1 SRGLRATS
9 CSATRRASGSLP
21 WARRDSAR
29 AERVSAPASSCATS
43 TNIRSVPVAH
53 LAAHLGE
60 KLALGGGEAGQA
72 VRRDLLEHAIHLR
85 LRAVAAAPR
94 ALAATCRPA
103 GPPDTRHGVHED
115 ARCGGGR
122 RARTPRQPTHHAP
135 PAQAPPPT
143 PPRRSR
149 RRSSRARSSSR
160 RGAPRPAA
168 RIRTA
173 PGG

>member
-1 SRGLRATS
+1 KVGQRIHTRPNSRWAWGSRGLRATS
-9 CSATRRASGSLP
+9 CSATRRASGSFP

-60 KLALGGGEAGQA
+60 KLALGGGEAAQA

-103 GPPDTRHGVHED
+103 GPPDTRHGVHQD
-115 ARCGGGR
+115 ARGR
-122 RARTPRQPTHHAP
+122 RRASSTLLAP
-135 PAQAPPPT
+135 PAHLQPHKAGPH
-143 PPRRSR
+143 
-149 RRSSRARSSSR
+149 
-160 RGAPRPAA
+160 AA
-168 RIRTA
+168 QVR
-173 PGG
+173 